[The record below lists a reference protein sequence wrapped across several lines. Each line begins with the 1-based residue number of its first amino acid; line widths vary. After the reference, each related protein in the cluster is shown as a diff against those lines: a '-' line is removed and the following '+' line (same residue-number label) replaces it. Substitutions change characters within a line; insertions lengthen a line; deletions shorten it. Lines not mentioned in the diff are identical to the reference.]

1 MSIFSNINQRFI
13 KGKISARE
21 SSVIS
26 LKKPNQFLKILVITN
41 QKDDSLMMEA
51 KNAFSNAEINA
62 LYLRKEKEDKS
73 LQFHYTVHPSDF
85 NLTGRVK
92 NDKLNKLL
100 FMGFDMVI
108 DLSDDSIYLKF
119 IVSQL
124 KSTLILGKI
133 GEHEF
138 QLHDLFFD
146 TEKIN
151 ADFIR
156 TVVKQ
161 LKVLTKNEK

>member
-1 MSIFSNINQRFI
+1 MSILSNINQRFL
-13 KGKISARE
+13 KGKISARQ

-26 LKKPNQFLKILVITN
+26 LKKPNQFLKILILTN
-41 QKDDSLMMEA
+41 QKDESLINET
-51 KNAFSNAEINA
+51 KNAFPNAEINS
-62 LYLRKEKEDKS
+62 LYLRKEKEDKTP
-73 LQFHYTVHPSDF
+73 QFNYSVHPSDF

-108 DLSDDSIYLKF
+108 DLSDDSVYLKF
-119 IVSQL
+119 ILAQI
-124 KSTLILGKI
+124 KSTLVLGKI

-146 TEKIN
+146 AEKVN
-151 ADFIR
+151 ADFIK

-161 LKVLTKNEK
+161 LNVLTKNEK

>member
-1 MSIFSNINQRFI
+1 MSIFSNLNIRFI
-13 KGKISARE
+13 KRKISARE

-26 LKKPNQFLKILVITN
+26 LKKPNQFLKILLITN
-41 QKDDSLMMEA
+41 QKDEAMINEA
-51 KNAFSNAEINA
+51 KIAFSNAEINA

-73 LQFHYTVHPSDF
+73 QQFNYTVHPSDF

-108 DLSDDSIYLKF
+108 DLSDNSVYLKF
-119 IVSQL
+119 ILSQI
-124 KSTLILGKI
+124 KSTLVLGKI

-146 TEKIN
+146 EEKIN

-156 TVVKQ
+156 TVVNQ
-161 LKVLTKNEK
+161 LNVLTKNEK

>member
-1 MSIFSNINQRFI
+1 MSILSNINQRFL

-41 QKDDSLMMEA
+41 QKDETLVNEA
-51 KNAFSNAEINA
+51 KIAFSNAEINA

-73 LQFHYTVHPSDF
+73 QQFNYTVHPSDF

-108 DLSDDSIYLKF
+108 DLSDDSVYLKF
-119 IVSQL
+119 ILAQI
-124 KSTLILGKI
+124 KSTLVLGKI
-133 GEHEF
+133 GEHQF

-146 TEKIN
+146 AEKKDS
-151 ADFIR
+151 DFIK

-161 LKVLTKNEK
+161 LNVLTKNEK

>member
-1 MSIFSNINQRFI
+1 MSFFSNINQRFL

-26 LKKPNQFLKILVITN
+26 LKKTNQFLKILVITN
-41 QKDDSLMMEA
+41 QKDEHLINEA
-51 KNAFSNAEINA
+51 KIAFSNAEINA

-73 LQFHYTVHPSDF
+73 PQFNYTVHPSDF

-108 DLSDDSIYLKF
+108 DLSDDSVYLKF
-119 IVSQL
+119 ILAQI
-124 KSTLILGKI
+124 KSTLVLGKI
-133 GEHEF
+133 GEQEF

-146 TEKIN
+146 PEKIN
-151 ADFIR
+151 ADFIK
-156 TVVKQ
+156 TVVKH
-161 LKVLTKNEK
+161 LNVLTKNEK